1 MYKIA
6 ICDDD
11 KDFLHIISERIRQYC
26 ENHSILVEITE
37 FEDGELL
44 LEYVESDRLYDVYL
58 LDIEMPHHTG
68 MEIASIIREYSYIP
82 YIIFLTAYDKYAVE
96 ACHMD
101 IFWYLCKDKLDKEL
115 VTVLDKLFFHLRRQ
129 KDNRIYVINN
139 KRRYV
144 KFYYR
149 DIIYVQKNQKNV
161 EFILTGGKNIQER
174 ITLQDVYQKLGH
186 EMVLLDRGTILNL
199 FHIQSIENNEIRM
212 DEGYRIVVN
221 PIRIPDIKRELSK
234 YWGSDI

>member
-6 ICDDD
+6 VCDDN
-11 KDFLHIISERIRQYC
+11 KDLLHIITAKIQQYC
-26 ENHSILVEITE
+26 KKCGIMVEIAE
-37 FEDGELL
+37 FWDCELL
-44 LEYVESDRLYDVYL
+44 LEYIESQRLYDVYL

-68 MEIASIIREYSYIP
+68 IEIARTIREYSCMP

-101 IFWYLCKDKLDKEL
+101 IFWYLCKEKLDDEMA
-115 VTVLDKLFFHLRRQ
+115 VALDKLFSHMSRQ
-129 KDNRIYVINN
+129 EDNRIYVISN
-139 KRRYV
+139 KRKYV

-174 ITLQDVYQKLGH
+174 ITLQDVYQKLGS
-186 EMVLLDRGTILNL
+186 EMILLDRGTILNL
-199 FHIQSIENNEIRM
+199 FHIQSIESNEIRM
-212 DEGYRIVVN
+212 DEGHRIAVN
-221 PIRIPDIKRELSK
+221 PIRIPEVKRALSK
-234 YWGSDI
+234 YWGSNI